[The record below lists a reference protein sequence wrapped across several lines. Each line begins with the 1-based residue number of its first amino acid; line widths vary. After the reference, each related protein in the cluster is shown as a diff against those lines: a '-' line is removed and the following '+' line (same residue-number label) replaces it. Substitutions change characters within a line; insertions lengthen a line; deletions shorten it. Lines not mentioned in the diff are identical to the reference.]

1 MAVGLPRIKEATVSS
16 TSTVTLWF
24 DSPLDSRVPVPVQSF
39 TVCYGQFG
47 VSTVNYASDT
57 MVVLGLESFLSPW
70 DEVFVSYEPPLDLK
84 QCLRGPVP
92 PTANDVVVKR
102 NAVRAF
108 YRVPARNQLAP
119 DEKTDGSQAQ
129 SNLGQTIGGFGFP
142 MQNRSGTLTEHKSDP
157 RSATVGDFVLAF
169 GQKEAVQLSN
179 IDDAAATTINVA
191 KVNMAIAD
199 ANSLI
204 DSYIEQSGKAG
215 MVLITSNRR
224 RTALIIA
231 RYYLDTVRRRED
243 VKNDYESALKQLAAE
258 RAMTAIRAGGGDS
271 AIDTPQGI
279 MRSWRTPQRYNAM
292 SGKGLSGWTNDSAGD
307 LSPDFRWGWGAVNQN
322 LQFPNWINGS
332 NMMELTGGT
341 PQVVE
346 PTDSGGFQIDGNQ
359 GWGN

>member
-1 MAVGLPRIKEATVSS
+1 VAIPQIKEITVPS
-16 TSTVTLWF
+16 TSTVMLWF
-24 DSPLDSRVPVPVQSF
+24 DGPLDSKVPVPVGCF
-39 TVCYGQFG
+39 TVNYGNYG
-47 VSTVNYASDT
+47 VTTVNYASDT
-57 MVVLGLESFLSPW
+57 MIVLELDSFLSPW

-119 DEKTDGSQAQ
+119 DEKTDGSQTQ
-129 SNLGQTIGGFGFP
+129 SNLGATIGGYGFP
-142 MQNRSGTLTEHKSDP
+142 YQNRSGVMTPGKSDP
-157 RSATVGDFVLAF
+157 RSASPDDFIVAF
-169 GQKEAVQLSN
+169 GLKEAIQLTN
-179 IDDAAATTINVA
+179 IDDAAATTVNVA
-191 KVNMAIAD
+191 KLRMAIED

-224 RTALIIA
+224 RTALTIA

-243 VKNDYESALKQLAAE
+243 VFKDYESALKQMTAE
-258 RAMTAIRAGGGDS
+258 MQMSAIRAGNGDS
-271 AIDTPQGI
+271 AIDTPAGI
-279 MRSWRTPQRYNAM
+279 MRSWRIPQRYNSV
-292 SGKGLSGWTNDSAGD
+292 SGKGLSGFTTDSAGD

-322 LQFPNWINGS
+322 LQFPNWITGA

-341 PQVVE
+341 PLITE
-346 PTDSGGFQIDGNQ
+346 PTDAGGISIDGNQ
-359 GWGN
+359 GFGN